1 MFQKAI
7 LAFALLSF
15 TGPLLCAEERTWTDV
30 SGKYE
35 FVASLVE
42 VNEDGVLL
50 KQAGGK
56 TKLVPLAKL
65 SLSDRAYAKAHE
77 LPEQFEAVV
86 ANVSPNGYLMVVRN
100 GKRHKIFISGVKAPA
115 RGQAFH
121 EQATEYL
128 RDLVRGETVL
138 ASVVDRQT
146 GVSCDLTVGDQR
158 VDFTLLKNGF
168 AWHDINASTDQQRQQ
183 FEDEAKAA
191 KLNLWSEPSVAPWQW
206 TAWSKDERKMWTRE
220 QLERANAARREVVFS
235 ETTKAVWPAKVVG
248 ISDGDTVT
256 VLNENNEQVKVRLVG
271 IDTPEKRQAFGQKAK
286 DALDAILK
294 GRDVV
299 VLETGKDRYK
309 RSLAFLELLP
319 TEEQER
325 VIANAEMIRQ
335 GFAWH
340 YKQYNGDLELHQLE
354 QEAREAKR
362 GLWNDSQAPVAPW
375 EWRKQQKTK

>member
-115 RGQAFH
+115 RGQAFR

-128 RDLVRGETVL
+128 RDLVKGETVL
-138 ASVVDRQT
+138 ASVVDRQA
-146 GVSCDLTVGDQR
+146 GVSCDLTVGGQR
-158 VDFTLLKNGF
+158 VDLDLLEKGF
-168 AWHDINASTDQQRQQ
+168 AWHDINTSTDQQRQQ
-183 FEDEAKAA
+183 LEDEAKAA
-191 KLNLWSEPSVAPWQW
+191 KLNLWSEPSVAPWEW
-206 TAWSKDERKMWTRE
+206 TVWSKDERKTWLSE

-235 ETTKAVWPAKVVG
+235 ERTEAIWPAKVVR

-256 VLNENNEQVKVRLVG
+256 VLNENNEQVKIRLVG
-271 IDTPEKRQAFGQKAK
+271 IDTPESRQAFGQKAK
-286 DALDAILK
+286 DALGAILR

-309 RSLAFLELLP
+309 RTLGFLELLP
-319 TEEQER
+319 TEDQER
-325 VIANAEMIRQ
+325 AIANAEMIRQ

-340 YKQYNGDLELHQLE
+340 YKAYSGDLELHYFE
-354 QEAREAKR
+354 QEARAAKI
-362 GLWNDSQAPVAPW
+362 GLWSDSQTPVAPW
-375 EWRKQQKTK
+375 EWRKQKKAK